1 MINANINYTL
11 NYREFMEN
19 LLVDTFNWDFNR
31 KVQSLIGQN
40 INLCYQCHKC
50 SSGCP
55 IVFEM
60 DYTPSQIIH
69 AVRLGMKELVCNS
82 KTIWLCASCETCT
95 TRCPQDVDI
104 ANVMDASRI
113 ISRKEKFKTA
123 VKEIP
128 AFNKSFLQ
136 SIRIFG
142 RLFEAGFSILLK
154 LRTKEFKKDLAL
166 GMKMIKRGKLKLIPS
181 FTRIIEINRMF
192 SKIKKMETKKR

>member
-1 MINANINYTL
+1 MKKV
-11 NYREFMEN
+11 EMEEWA
-19 LLVDTFNWDFNR
+19 DTFNWDFTR

-40 INLCYQCHKC
+40 INLCYQCNKC

-55 IVFEM
+55 TVSEM
-60 DYTPSQIIH
+60 DYTPLQIIH
-69 AVRLGMKELVCNS
+69 AVRLGMIELVCNS

-95 TRCPQDVDI
+95 ARCPQDVDI
-104 ANVMDASRI
+104 AKVMDAARI
-113 ISRKEKFKTA
+113 ISRKEKFKPG

-136 SIRIFG
+136 TLRIFG

-166 GMKMIKRGKLKLIPS
+166 GIMLLKKGKLKLIPS
-181 FTRIIEINRMF
+181 FTRIREINKVF
-192 SKIKKMETKKR
+192 SRIKKMETNKR